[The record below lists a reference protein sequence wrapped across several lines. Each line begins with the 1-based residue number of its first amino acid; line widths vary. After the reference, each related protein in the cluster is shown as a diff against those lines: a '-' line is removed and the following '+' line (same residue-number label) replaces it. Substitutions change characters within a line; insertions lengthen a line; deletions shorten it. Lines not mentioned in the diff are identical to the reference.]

1 MGAVAVLRDVPR
13 GRPPVRLPLVQR
25 GRQAD
30 PPRGASGSR
39 VFAVGATSGWGRSPL
54 HSGPKER
61 ATVLVGVTGR
71 NRRGARGS
79 HARRGG
85 RQIDLDP
92 LTVRGMLLWRQPD
105 AEDWPGFVE
114 EVQGQHPVWG

>member
-1 MGAVAVLRDVPR
+1 MQYPG
-13 GRPPVRLPLVQR
+13 
-25 GRQAD
+25 QAD

-39 VFAVGATSGWGRSPL
+39 VFAVGATSGWGRSPW
-54 HSGPKER
+54 HSGPQER